1 MRLVI
6 LWAKL
11 NRKSYLALTKL
22 MLYMLLLDETL
33 DLVQQVLVL
42 EPTEEVNKR
51 ELIAFME
58 VGCVT
63 K

>member
-1 MRLVI
+1 MRLVN
-6 LWAKL
+6 LWVKL
-11 NRKSYLALTKL
+11 NKKNYLELTKL